1 MSAFPTPAAP
11 QQGARRTRKTG
22 CRLHLHL
29 PMLAGAIAS
38 GAAFGP
44 LAAAPRDGA
53 QALEHARATRLVADA
68 PSLRLD
74 AMPTF
79 FTAGPSPDVAPPA
92 ASDAG
97 SDADADATAADASL
111 AMVAIPAADP
121 ARLQVHQ
128 PAPPRAA
135 VAVEEPAQ
143 VSAADRLRNDPLQ
156 TAPVPQPRS
165 QPSTAAKLS
174 SDQRA
179 VARYIAKSY
188 RVAYESVSHFVQHA
202 YQAAREFRLD
212 PHLILAVMAVESSFD
227 PHAENASG
235 AQGLMQVLTRVHTSK
250 FDPYGGVDAAW
261 DPLANIRVGARI
273 LSDYVGRYG
282 DVAAGLKAYVG
293 AALLDSDGGYG
304 SKVLKRQAEFDAVL
318 RPPEPAILEASTN
331 PSASERSSGGM
342 IGVAGATGRS
352 AATATSTTAGSSF
365 GL

>member
-29 PMLAGAIAS
+29 PMLVGVIAS
-38 GAAFGP
+38 GAAFGQ
-44 LAAAPRDGA
+44 LGAAPRDGA

-74 AMPTF
+74 AMPAHLGRDSSSDST
-79 FTAGPSPDVAPPA
+79 PDA
-92 ASDAG
+92 A
-97 SDADADATAADASL
+97 ADADPDRAADNASL
-111 AMVAIPAADP
+111 AMVAVPAMDP
-121 ARLQVHQ
+121 AWLQLHR
-128 PAPPRAA
+128 APPQPAA
-135 VAVEEPAQ
+135 VAAEEPAQ
-143 VSAADRLRNDPLQ
+143 TSAADRLRNDPLQ
-156 TAPVPQPRS
+156 TAPVPQPRP
-165 QPSTAAKLS
+165 QPSTAAKLP

-227 PHAENASG
+227 PQAENASG

-250 FDPYGGVDAAW
+250 FEPYGGVEAAW
-261 DPLANIRVGARI
+261 DPVANIRVGARI
-273 LSDYVGRYG
+273 LSEYVGRYG

-293 AALLDSDGGYG
+293 AALLASDGGYG

-318 RPPEPAILEASTN
+318 RPSEPAILEAATK
-331 PSASERSSGGM
+331 PASSGDGGGS
-342 IGVAGATGRS
+342 IGVTGT
-352 AATATSTTAGSSF
+352 AATAGTAATVGTSGSPGSSL